1 MVGCYTSFKKKEN
14 ISSRNCKMKVIS
26 DYNLKNNYDYK
37 LYFDIVK
44 NNVDVQS
51 RVALKNLKESIKKGS
66 IKKVVVPSISNIS
79 RRTVDIINF
88 LKFLEKYN
96 CEFES
101 IKEGKICL
109 KDLNNLF
116 PEYSEINVKE
126 EYTR

>member
-14 ISSRNCKMKVIS
+14 ISSRNCKMKVIT

-44 NNVDVQS
+44 NNIDVQS
-51 RVALKNLKESIKKGS
+51 RVALKKLKESIKNGN
-66 IKKVVVPSISNIS
+66 IKKVVVLSISNIS
-79 RRTVDIINF
+79 KRTVDIINF

-96 CEFES
+96 CSFES
-101 IKEGKICL
+101 MKEGKICS
-109 KDLNNLF
+109 KDLDNLF
-116 PEYSEINVKE
+116 PEYSEINIKE